1 MVTFEPAGRLGNVF
15 LEAAT
20 AIAYA
25 LKHGLEF
32 HMKDGKGRDAF
43 WNPVYWQHLA
53 NAAYNPS
60 LETIDLWENGHQF
73 QELPFK
79 EEWRGKNICIHGYR
93 QTEKY
98 FKDYRSE
105 ILFLLGMPWEMKPGV
120 VSIHVRRGD
129 YVNLQNKH
137 ILYDIEYMKRATGY
151 FRDKGF
157 DNFKVFSDDIPWCR
171 EEFAKPEFAG
181 MNIEFAANPDEMA
194 DVIDMS
200 QCEHH
205 INSSSTFSWMG
216 AWINRNPNKIVV
228 TPVDWFKP
236 GWGGLDTSDIVP
248 EEWVKM

>member
-1 MVTFEPAGRLGNVF
+1 
-15 LEAAT
+15 
-20 AIAYA
+20 
-25 LKHGLEF
+25 
-32 HMKDGKGRDAF
+32 
-43 WNPVYWQHLA
+43 
-53 NAAYNPS
+53 
-60 LETIDLWENGHQF
+60 
-73 QELPFK
+73 
-79 EEWRGKNICIHGYR
+79 
-93 QTEKY
+93 
-98 FKDYRSE
+98 
-105 ILFLLGMPWEMKPGV
+105 MPWEMKPGV